1 MASFRERGD
10 GWEYRIKYK
19 DPATGKKREK
29 SKGGFRTKKEAQ
41 LAADEMRR
49 KLELGID
56 INKEDM
62 LLKDYFQYWFDNY
75 KKGTV
80 SRGTEKTFM
89 QAINIITKHLGY
101 VQMKDLDRGKY
112 QRFINKIAPSFAKS
126 TLQRHNS
133 RWSEAFEEAVML
145 DIIQKNPAYK
155 VKYPTTTKPI
165 KNKKKNVELEEAK
178 QLMQA
183 MEEDWSRQYQHYK
196 YITYLLI
203 GTGARIGEV
212 TALHLNDV
220 DFKNKIIH
228 INKTFIREDRV
239 WKIKNTTKTGESGE
253 RTIGLDD
260 FTLSKMKEWRKIR
273 NEIIL
278 RHGLK
283 DVPYFFIN
291 EIGDFIKTVNYG
303 DMLRSICKRHKI
315 RHITPHMFRHT
326 HETIM
331 WESGVVDLNF
341 IGARLGDKDKTI
353 LLNTYGHLSK
363 ISEQTNMDKI
373 NQFMERWASGGQGI
387 LDKIDKA

>member
-1 MASFRERGD
+1 MASFRERGN
-10 GWEYRIKYK
+10 GWEYRVKYK
-19 DPATGKKREK
+19 DPATGKTREK
-29 SKGGFRTKKEAQ
+29 SRGGFKTKKEAQ
-41 LAADEMRR
+41 LAAYEIEK

-56 INKEDM
+56 INKQDM
-62 LLKDYFQYWFDNY
+62 LLKDYFQYWFNNY

-80 SRGTEKTFM
+80 SRNTEKNFE
-89 QAINIITKHLGY
+89 QAIKIITKHLGY
-101 VQMKDLDRGKY
+101 VRMKDLDRGIY
-112 QRFINKIAPSFAKS
+112 QRFINKIAPNFAKS

-133 RWSEAFEEAVML
+133 RWSEAFEEAIQL
-145 DIIQKNPAYK
+145 DIIQKNPARK

-178 QLMQA
+178 QLLRA
-183 MEEDWSRQYQHYK
+183 MEKDWSHRYQHYK

-212 TALHLNDV
+212 TALYLKDV

-239 WKIKNTTKTGESGE
+239 WKVKNTTKTGKSGE

-260 FTLSKMKEWRKIR
+260 FTLAKMKEWKKIR

-278 RHGLK
+278 RNGLK

-291 EIGDFIKTVNYG
+291 EIGDFVKTVNYG
-303 DMLRSICKRHKI
+303 DMLRTICKRHGI

-373 NQFMERWASGGQGI
+373 NQFMQRWANGGQSI
-387 LDKIDKA
+387 LDNVDNG